1 MKLEHGIAITKRL
14 GGNCRDAA
22 QWALARLAMKRGDTA
37 DALEKVNTS
46 LQFNASNHLAMGLKA
61 LALANSGRTKEAQ
74 AYIVVCLE
82 QYPLSYPL
90 HCARWMIAP
99 GDESRAGL
107 LRVTGRRG
115 STAAC
120 WRAGCSPSVRSRR
133 RRRCLRFWIA
143 GGAADAVA
151 RLVKR

>member
-1 MKLEHGIAITKRL
+1 
-14 GGNCRDAA
+14 
-22 QWALARLAMKRGDTA
+22 MKRGDTA

-61 LALANSGRTKEAQ
+61 LALADSGRAKEAQ
-74 AYIVVCLE
+74 AYIVLCLE

-90 HCARWMIAP
+90 HCARWMITP

-115 STAAC
+115 INGSLLAGWLLSIGQKQAAKEVLEVLI
-120 WRAGCSPSVRSRR
+120 AA
-133 RRRCLRFWIA
+133 RRCRCC
-143 GGAADAVA
+143 GAP
-151 RLVKR
+151 R